1 MLLDRIDIDSHG
13 PLARIGVGPFS
24 QQLNVVHTAAGSGK
38 TALVRFLRDSLTGT
52 TPAYG
57 GMSKSSGRVVWA
69 AADGLYHC
77 RREPDGTTQGRRFV
91 EFESRLG
98 GYNADRFNRP
108 SVIIDLPPAIVD
120 GIVTDTVMTSVRRV
134 IQSVVE
140 SGLDR
145 NSTRGESG
153 EAARH
158 QARVNEITALRNE
171 ISQLRDQLRREG
183 HLDGGSVNEAQI
195 RDRLS
200 ALTLELG
207 AIDSRREFARQTD
220 AAMQERRRDRDA
232 MTQAVGEVDRLR
244 RHETDLRKRIAS
256 LETTLARLEAQAR
269 REDNLASIA
278 QIARKRVNWIDQ
290 HVDAL
295 RRVLADVRGLGDL
308 WFSGRTAPGNHWRN
322 RADSITSAMLASAQT
337 GAGEAT
343 GAMQTPLTREELA
356 IADRGW
362 LAGRRIDGGF
372 ADGEVLGV
380 AAGASDAIASQGVA
394 AEIEA
399 RLDGVCRC
407 VDRLVGRLEAE
418 QQHWL
423 AADQTAEEMF
433 GDAMTESEQAIRRSR
448 RRGEAHFENGA
459 QEFVDDIASG
469 TSDRQSTRRDSGW
482 VEDSVRRQRI
492 DSLHRAERRRKLDD
506 LADSESSADG
516 TEDAILATMRGIGT
530 ALHSISRRLRGLKI
544 NALGGLPG
552 LNGNGANGHWTSD
565 AWLAATDLQRNGIIL
580 PIIEQADAVRRCERE
595 LVATLVRLVNHR
607 GALVRRVANATA
619 QDAAQ
624 ELNWLNDC
632 ETSTDAAA
640 WADHSLRHDAA
651 APEIPVLDSLG
662 LNLGY
667 SATGA
672 GNLRAAGDVR
682 GDAELTWTI
691 GDGVLNHPASAHA
704 QTRHLREATRRR
716 LEDERNDLVADLKQ
730 SIARM
735 NKKLTLAEQL
745 RSRLRTL
752 PVVQNDHE
760 DEVLR
765 GRVEAEINRLH
776 RLLAAAPSNSQ
787 TLSRYRQSVMKLRAL
802 EADLA
807 AAGSTP
813 LSPLASLASSYLQR
827 LSAGRLHNVS
837 WQESVEPQ
845 TNRVRIDATIDS
857 RGEEHFDDTDRFLAA
872 LAIRLAAGDEL
883 AHRGRPLPLVIETPA
898 ELSAA
903 VTLIGRSD
911 VLAYDNI
918 ATNKVAPIQSLRSI
932 VAVLAEASARGR
944 QIVLLTH
951 DRGIADTVVQF
962 GGRGYGLDGS
972 TYFAQAPIQKQA
984 AFVQPMSPVR
994 TTATVTNRTSWHAGG
1009 DVADSVNRDFDIHWR
1024 ETHGIGNAPTVA
1036 AEYRSS
1042 FDVPSVGEVAHVTAS
1057 AASSHREPASTNRF
1071 ETVRSHSTNVLPTAD
1086 FSDPADVARRDVV
1099 AFPNLEKNG
1108 ANHDRNGRGGA
1119 PSNPFFL
1126 TGDSPVEQSPSI
1138 DALAA
1143 ARLRTLNVTT
1153 ISQLLAS
1160 SPQELADRVQMAD
1173 VNAATIRRWQS
1184 ECRLVCGVRGLRGFD
1199 ARVLVGCGLV
1209 HPREIAEV
1217 DPSELVEKVE
1227 AFLATERGA
1236 AILRTGTSH
1245 EVARLTEWIAESR
1258 RTSNTG
1264 NGTSTSRSSRWTGSS
1279 NETKNEQTR
1288 RAGKTRV
1295 ESSSSRVTTRS
1306 ASGNGAGHGV
1316 AATASSHSIGSSR
1329 ESLAGVKSGEKQLRF
1344 YLERQSPVVDAPSI
1358 GPRMAERLHA
1368 IKIHTVDDL
1377 LKNSAATIAS
1387 GLKLKKVDESLVR
1400 SWQQQAKLVC
1410 RVPMLRGHD
1419 AQLLVAAGITEPE
1432 RLSQCEP
1439 KWLLSQVDPIA
1450 KSKEGQSIIR
1460 GGSAPDL
1467 GEVTDWIRFAHS
1479 QRELKAA

>member
-91 EFESRLG
+91 EFEGRLG

-108 SVIIDLPPAIVD
+108 SVVIDLPPAIVD

-145 NSTRGESG
+145 NSTRGDSG

-158 QARVNEITALRNE
+158 QARVNEIAALRNE

-220 AAMQERRRDRDA
+220 AAMQQRRRDRDA
-232 MTQAVGEVDRLR
+232 MTHAVGEVDRLR

-256 LETTLARLEAQAR
+256 LETTLARLEAQSR

-308 WFSGRTAPGNHWRN
+308 WFSGRSLPGNHWRN
-322 RADSITSAMLASAQT
+322 RADSISNEMLAVAQA
-337 GAGEAT
+337 GRGEAPT
-343 GAMQTPLTREELA
+343 ALQTPLTREELA

-372 ADGEVLGV
+372 ADGDVLGT
-380 AAGASDAIASQGVA
+380 AAEAQDAIASQGVA

-469 TSDRQSTRRDSGW
+469 SSDRQSTRRDSGW

-544 NALGGLPG
+544 NATGQ
-552 LNGNGANGHWTSD
+552 WTND
-565 AWLAATDLQRNGIIL
+565 AWLAATDLQRSGLVL

-607 GALVRRVANATA
+607 GALVRRVSSATA

-624 ELNWLNDC
+624 ELNWLSDC

-640 WADHSLRHDAA
+640 WADHSLRYDAS
-651 APEIPVLDSLG
+651 APEIPMIDSLG

-672 GNLRAAGDVR
+672 GNLRSAGDVR

-691 GDGVLNHPASAHA
+691 GDGVLNQPASAHA

-730 SIARM
+730 SIGRM
-735 NKKLTLAEQL
+735 NQKLTLAEQL

-752 PVVQNDHE
+752 PVVQNDQE

-787 TLSRYRQSVMKLRAL
+787 TVSRYRQSVIKLRAL
-802 EADLA
+802 EADMA

-813 LSPLASLASSYLQR
+813 LSPLAALASSYLQR

-837 WQESVEPQ
+837 WHESVEPQ
-845 TNRVRIDATIDS
+845 PNRVRIAATIDS
-857 RGEEHFDDTDRFLAA
+857 RGEEHFDETDRFLAA
-872 LAIRLAAGDEL
+872 LAVRLAAGDEL

-972 TYFAQAPIQKQA
+972 TYFAQAPMQKPA
-984 AFVQPMSPVR
+984 AYVQSVAPAR
-994 TTATVTNRTSWHAGG
+994 TAATVTNGSTWQPGG
-1009 DVADSVNRDFDIHWR
+1009 DVADSVNRDFDIQWR
-1024 ETHGIGNAPTVA
+1024 ETHGIGNVPTVA

-1042 FDVPSVGEVAHVTAS
+1042 FDVPTVGEVAHVAAAAAPGNRAVANGGSTAG
-1057 AASSHREPASTNRF
+1057 RF
-1071 ETVRSHSTNVLPTAD
+1071 ETIRAQGTSVVPTAD
-1086 FSDPADVARRDVV
+1086 FSDPADAARRDVV
-1099 AFPNLEKNG
+1099 AFPTLEKNG

-1126 TGDSPVEQSPSI
+1126 TGDSPIEQSPSI

-1143 ARLRTLNVTT
+1143 VRLRALDITT

-1173 VNAATIRRWQS
+1173 INAATIRRWQS

-1217 DPSELVEKVE
+1217 EPSELVEKVE
-1227 AFLATERGA
+1227 AFLATDRGA

-1245 EVARLTEWIAESR
+1245 EVARLTEWIAEAR
-1258 RTSNTG
+1258 RKTTSG
-1264 NGTSTSRSSRWTGSS
+1264 NASTTNRSSRWTGNATKKTNEHSKSS
-1279 NETKNEQTR
+1279 
-1288 RAGKTRV
+1288 GKTRV
-1295 ESSSSRVTTRS
+1295 ETATNRVTTRS
-1306 ASGNGAGHGV
+1306 SSGNGAAV
-1316 AATASSHSIGSSR
+1316 QAVSSQRRESSR
-1329 ESLAGVKSGEKQLRF
+1329 ESSSSVKSGEKALRF
-1344 YLERQSPVVDAPSI
+1344 YLQRQSPVVDAPSI

-1377 LKNSAATIAS
+1377 LKASAATIAKD
-1387 GLKLKKVDESLVR
+1387 LKLKKVDETLVR
-1400 SWQQQAKLVC
+1400 SWQQQSKLVC

-1432 RLSQCEP
+1432 RLAQCDP
-1439 KWLLSQVDPIA
+1439 KWLLSQVDPIVQ
-1450 KSKEGQSIIR
+1450 SKEGQSIIR
-1460 GGSAPDL
+1460 GGAAPDL
-1467 GEVTDWIRFAHS
+1467 TEVTDWVRFAQS

>member
-24 QQLNVVHTAAGSGK
+24 QQLNVVHTAAGTGK

-91 EFESRLG
+91 EFEGRLG

-108 SVIIDLPPAIVD
+108 SVVIDLPPAIVD

-145 NSTRGESG
+145 NSTRSESG
-153 EAARH
+153 DAARH
-158 QARVNEITALRNE
+158 QARVDEIATLRNE

-183 HLDGGSVNEAQI
+183 HGAVGSVHEAQI
-195 RDRLS
+195 RDRLA

-220 AAMQERRRDRDA
+220 AAMQQRRRDRDA

-256 LETTLARLEAQAR
+256 LETTLAHLEAQSR
-269 REDNLASIA
+269 REDNLAAIA
-278 QIARKRVNWIDQ
+278 QIARKRVNWLDQ
-290 HVDAL
+290 QVAAL

-308 WFSGRTAPGNHWRN
+308 WFGGRGLPGNHWRN
-322 RADSITSAMLASAQT
+322 RADSISNAMLDNGQAAH
-337 GAGEAT
+337 
-343 GAMQTPLTREELA
+343 
-356 IADRGW
+356 
-362 LAGRRIDGGF
+362 
-372 ADGEVLGV
+372 GEVEV
-380 AAGASDAIASQGVA
+380 EVSGAA
-394 AEIEA
+394 AEIET
-399 RLDGVCRC
+399 RLDGLCRC

-433 GDAMTESEQAIRRSR
+433 GDAMSESEQAIRRS
-448 RRGEAHFENGA
+448 A
-459 QEFVDDIASG
+459 Q
-469 TSDRQSTRRDSGW
+469 RDSGW

-492 DSLHRAERRRKLDD
+492 DSLHRAERRRRLDD
-506 LADSESSADG
+506 LADSEAGADG
-516 TEDAILATMRGIGT
+516 SEDAILATMRGIGT
-530 ALHSISRRLRGLKI
+530 ALHSISQRLRGLKV
-544 NALGGLPG
+544 NVQSGLADAGGS
-552 LNGNGANGHWTSD
+552 GATGHWTSD
-565 AWLAATDLQRNGIIL
+565 AWPAATDLQRSGIVL
-580 PIIEQADAVRRCERE
+580 PIVEQADAVRRCERE
-595 LVATLVRLVNHR
+595 LVATLARLVNHR
-607 GALVRRVANATA
+607 AAVVRRVSNATA
-619 QDAAQ
+619 QDTPQ
-624 ELNWLNDC
+624 ELNGLSDC
-632 ETSTDAAA
+632 EISTEAVAA
-640 WADHSLRHDAA
+640 
-651 APEIPVLDSLG
+651 EI
-662 LNLGY
+662 
-667 SATGA
+667 SAI
-672 GNLRAAGDVR
+672 DVH

-691 GDGVLNHPASAHA
+691 GDGVLRQPTLDHA

-716 LEDERNDLVADLKQ
+716 LEDERGELVADLKR
-730 SIARM
+730 SIDRM

-752 PVVQNDHE
+752 PVVQNDQA
-760 DEVLR
+760 DELLR
-765 GRVEAEINRLH
+765 GRVEAEIHRLH
-776 RLLAAAPSNSQ
+776 RMLSAAPSNSQ
-787 TLSRYRQSVMKLRAL
+787 TAAHYRHSVIKLRAL

-813 LSPLASLASSYLQR
+813 LSPLAALASSYLQR
-827 LSAGRLHNVS
+827 LSAGRLHTVS

-845 TNRVRIDATIDS
+845 SNRVRVAATIDS
-857 RGEEHFDDTDRFLAA
+857 RGEDHFDETDRFLAA
-872 LAIRLAAGDEL
+872 LAVRLAAGDEL

-911 VLAYDNI
+911 VLAFDHL

-951 DRGIADTVVQF
+951 DRGIADTVAQF

-972 TYFAQAPIQKQA
+972 SYFAQGSAQQPAAFSQPLAPIRA
-984 AFVQPMSPVR
+984 AS
-994 TTATVTNRTSWHAGG
+994 TVAGG
-1009 DVADSVNRDFDIHWR
+1009 ATWRTGSDIADNINRDFDIHWR
-1024 ETHGIGNAPTVA
+1024 ETHGIGNVPTRA
-1036 AEYRSS
+1036 AEFRSS
-1042 FDVPSVGEVAHVTAS
+1042 FDVPTAAEFVPAVAPA
-1057 AASSHREPASTNRF
+1057 AASTRAVAANGLPPA
-1071 ETVRSHSTNVLPTAD
+1071 AD
-1086 FSDPADVARRDVV
+1086 FSDPADVSRRDVV
-1099 AFPNLEKNG
+1099 AFPTLEKNA
-1108 ANHDRNGRGGA
+1108 ANHDRTGRGGA

-1126 TGDSPVEQSPSI
+1126 TGDSPIEQSPSI

-1143 ARLRTLNVTT
+1143 ARLRSLRVTT

-1160 SPQELADRVQMAD
+1160 SPQELADRIQMAD

-1184 ECRLVCGVRGLRGFD
+1184 ECRLVCGVSGLRGFD

-1217 DPSELVEKVE
+1217 EPSELVEKVE

-1258 RTSNTG
+1258 RTPTTA
-1264 NGTSTSRSSRWTGSS
+1264 GTSSRSSSSRWTGNPTPRTNEYSNANGKSRGESS
-1279 NETKNEQTR
+1279 AR
-1288 RAGKTRV
+1288 RATKPA
-1295 ESSSSRVTTRS
+1295 
-1306 ASGNGAGHGV
+1306 ASGRGAAV
-1316 AATASSHSIGSSR
+1316 SAVSNQSR
-1329 ESLAGVKSGEKQLRF
+1329 EALSGVRSGEKQLRF

-1358 GPRMAERLHA
+1358 GPRMTERLQA

-1377 LKNSAATIAS
+1377 LKANAATIARD
-1387 GLKLKKVDESLVR
+1387 LKLKRVDESLVR

-1439 KWLLSQVDPIA
+1439 KWLLSQIDPIVN
-1450 KSKEGQSIIR
+1450 SKEGQSIIR
-1460 GGSAPDL
+1460 GGAEPDL
-1467 GEVTDWIRFAHS
+1467 AEVTDWVRFAQS

>member
-91 EFESRLG
+91 EFEGRLG

-108 SVIIDLPPAIVD
+108 SVVIDLPPAIVD
-120 GIVTDTVMTSVRRV
+120 GIVTDTMMTSVRRV

-158 QARVNEITALRNE
+158 QARADEIATLRNE

-195 RDRLS
+195 RDRLA

-207 AIDSRREFARQTD
+207 AIDARRDFAGQTD
-220 AAMQERRRDRDA
+220 AAMQQRRRDREA
-232 MTQAVGEVDRLR
+232 MTQAVDEVDRLR

-256 LETTLARLEAQAR
+256 LETTLARLETQSR
-269 REDNLASIA
+269 REDNLAAIA

-295 RRVLADVRGLGDL
+295 RRVLNDVRGLGDL
-308 WFSGRTAPGNHWRN
+308 WFSGRSLPGNHWRN
-322 RADSITSAMLASAQT
+322 RADSISNEMLGNGPAAH
-337 GAGEAT
+337 GEAV
-343 GAMQTPLTREELA
+343 AAAQTPLTREELA

-372 ADGEVLGV
+372 ADGEVLG
-380 AAGASDAIASQGVA
+380 AA

-433 GDAMTESEQAIRRSR
+433 GDAMTESEQAIRRAR
-448 RRGEAHFENGA
+448 RRDEAHFENGA
-459 QEFVDDIASG
+459 EAFVDEIAG
-469 TSDRQSTRRDSGW
+469 GASDRQSTRRDRRDSGW

-492 DSLHRAERRRKLDD
+492 DSLHRAQRHRRLDD
-506 LADSESSADG
+506 LADSESVAEG
-516 TEDAILATMRGIGT
+516 TEDAMLATMRGIGT
-530 ALHSISRRLRGLKI
+530 ALHSISRRLRGLKV
-544 NALGGLPG
+544 NVHSGLSAAG
-552 LNGNGANGHWTSD
+552 QLSATGHWTSD
-565 AWLAATDLQRNGIIL
+565 AWLAATDLQRTGIVL

-607 GALVRRVANATA
+607 AALVRRVTNATA
-619 QDAAQ
+619 QDTVH
-624 ELNWLNDC
+624 ELNELSDC

-640 WADHSLRHDAA
+640 WADHSLRHDASA
-651 APEIPVLDSLG
+651 AEIP
-662 LNLGY
+662 
-667 SATGA
+667 AI
-672 GNLRAAGDVR
+672 DVG

-691 GDGVLNHPASAHA
+691 GDGVLSQPVSAHA

-716 LEDERNDLVADLKQ
+716 LEDERGELVADLKR
-730 SIARM
+730 SIDRM

-752 PVVQNDHE
+752 PVVQNDQA
-760 DEVLR
+760 DELLR
-765 GRVEAEINRLH
+765 GRVEAEIQRLH
-776 RLLAAAPSNSQ
+776 RMLSAAPSNSQ
-787 TLSRYRQSVMKLRAL
+787 TAARYRQSVIKLRAL

-807 AAGSTP
+807 AGGSTP
-813 LSPLASLASSYLQR
+813 LSPLAALASSYLQR
-827 LSAGRLHNVS
+827 LSGGRLQTVS
-837 WQESVEPQ
+837 WHESVEPQ
-845 TNRVRIDATIDS
+845 SNRIRIAATIDS
-857 RGEEHFDDTDRFLAA
+857 RGEDHFDETDRFLAA
-872 LAIRLAAGDEL
+872 LAVRLAAGDEL

-903 VTLIGRSD
+903 VTLIGRGD
-911 VLAYDNI
+911 VLAFDHVASNKMKPI
-918 ATNKVAPIQSLRSI
+918 ASLRSI

-972 TYFAQAPIQKQA
+972 TYCVQA
-984 AFVQPMSPVR
+984 AVQQP
-994 TTATVTNRTSWHAGG
+994 TAFSQPLVPIRAASTVAGG
-1009 DVADSVNRDFDIHWR
+1009 APWRASSDIADSIHRDFDIHYR
-1024 ETHGIGNAPTVA
+1024 QTHGIEPAPTRA
-1036 AEYRSS
+1036 GEFRSS
-1042 FDVPSVGEVAHVTAS
+1042 FDVPIDDKFGPTVAPAATSNRPAAVTGL
-1057 AASSHREPASTNRF
+1057 PA
-1071 ETVRSHSTNVLPTAD
+1071 AD
-1086 FSDPADVARRDVV
+1086 FSDPADLARHDVV

-1126 TGDSPVEQSPSI
+1126 TGDSPIEQSPSI

-1143 ARLRTLNVTT
+1143 ARLQSLQVTT

-1160 SPQELADRVQMAD
+1160 SPQELAERIEMAD

-1217 DPSELVEKVE
+1217 EPSELVEKVE

-1236 AILRTGTSH
+1236 AILRTGSSH

-1258 RTSNTG
+1258 RTPA
-1264 NGTSTSRSSRWTGSS
+1264 TSAASARSSSSRWTGNPAPKT
-1279 NETKNEQTR
+1279 NEYSKSD
-1288 RAGKTRV
+1288 GKTRG
-1295 ESSSSRVTTRS
+1295 ESPSRRTTRPA
-1306 ASGNGAGHGV
+1306 ASG
-1316 AATASSHSIGSSR
+1316 
-1329 ESLAGVKSGEKQLRF
+1329 SLAAVSAVSTQSKEALSGVRSGEKQLRF

-1358 GPRMAERLHA
+1358 GPRMTERLQA
-1368 IKIHTVDDL
+1368 MNIHTVDDL
-1377 LKNSAATIAS
+1377 LKVNAATIARD
-1387 GLKLKKVDESLVR
+1387 LKLRRVDEALVR

-1432 RLSQCEP
+1432 RLSQCDP
-1439 KWLLSQVDPIA
+1439 KWLLSQIAPIV
-1450 KSKEGQSIIR
+1450 KSKEGQSILR
-1460 GGSAPDL
+1460 GGVAPDL
-1467 GEVTDWIRFAHS
+1467 AEVTDWVRFAQG
-1479 QRELKAA
+1479 QREWKAA

>member
-91 EFESRLG
+91 EFEGRLG

-108 SVIIDLPPAIVD
+108 SVVIDLPPAIVD
-120 GIVTDTVMTSVRRV
+120 GVVTDTVMTSVRRV
-134 IQSVVE
+134 IQSVLE

-145 NSTRGESG
+145 NSTRNDSSET
-153 EAARH
+153 AAY
-158 QARVNEITALRNE
+158 QARVAEIASLRNE

-183 HLDGGSVNEAQI
+183 HIDGGSVNEAQI
-195 RDRLS
+195 RDRLA

-220 AAMQERRRDRDA
+220 AAMQQRRRDRDA
-232 MTQAVGEVDRLR
+232 MTQSVGEVDRLR

-256 LETTLARLEAQAR
+256 LETTLTRLEVQAR
-269 REDNLASIA
+269 REDNLAAIA

-290 HVDAL
+290 HIDAL
-295 RRVLADVRGLGDL
+295 RRVLVDVRSLGDL
-308 WFSGRTAPGNHWRN
+308 WFSGRSTTGNHWRN
-322 RADSITSAMLASAQT
+322 RVDSISNSMLGAAQA
-337 GAGEAT
+337 GRGEAA
-343 GAMQTPLTREELA
+343 GAMSTPLTREELA

-380 AAGASDAIASQGVA
+380 SAGAPDVIASQGFA

-399 RLDGVCRC
+399 RLDGVCRN

-459 QEFVDDIASG
+459 EQFVDGIASG
-469 TSDRQSTRRDSGW
+469 TADRNSTRRDSGW

-492 DSLHRAERRRKLDD
+492 DSLHRAERRRRLDD

-530 ALHSISRRLRGLKI
+530 ALHSISRRLRGVKI
-544 NALGGLPG
+544 NVLGGLA
-552 LNGNGANGHWTSD
+552 GANGLSATGHWASD
-565 AWLAATDLQRNGIIL
+565 AWLDSTDLQRSGIVL

-607 GALVRRVANATA
+607 AALVRRVSSATA
-619 QDAAQ
+619 QDTAQ
-624 ELNWLNDC
+624 ELNWLADC

-651 APEIPVLDSLG
+651 APEIPAIDSLG

-667 SATGA
+667 SASGA

-691 GDGVLNHPASAHA
+691 GDGVLNQPASAHA

-716 LEDERNDLVADLKQ
+716 LEDERGELVADLKQ
-730 SIARM
+730 SIDRM

-765 GRVEAEINRLH
+765 GRVEAEIQRLH
-776 RLLAAAPSNSQ
+776 RMLSAAPSNSQ
-787 TLSRYRQSVMKLRAL
+787 TLARYRQSVIKLRAL
-802 EADLA
+802 EADFA

-813 LSPLASLASSYLQR
+813 LSPLAALASSYLQR
-827 LSAGRLHNVS
+827 LSAGRLHSVS

-845 TNRVRIDATIDS
+845 SNRVRIAATIDS
-857 RGEEHFDDTDRFLAA
+857 RGEEHFDETDRFLAA
-872 LAIRLAAGDEL
+872 LAVRLAAADEL

-911 VLAYDNI
+911 VLAYDHI

-972 TYFAQAPIQKQA
+972 TYFAQAPVQKPA
-984 AFVQPMSPVR
+984 AFVQPLPPVR
-994 TTATVTNRTSWHAGG
+994 TAATFANGSTWHAGG

-1024 ETHGIGNAPTVA
+1024 ETHGIGNVPTVA

-1042 FDVPSVGEVAHVTAS
+1042 FDVPTVGEFAHKVVPAATSNRVAA
-1057 AASSHREPASTNRF
+1057 
-1071 ETVRSHSTNVLPTAD
+1071 AD

-1099 AFPNLEKNG
+1099 AFPTLEKNG
-1108 ANHDRNGRGGA
+1108 ATRDRNGRGGA

-1126 TGDSPVEQSPSI
+1126 TGDSPIEQSPSI

-1143 ARLRTLNVTT
+1143 ARLKSLQVTT
-1153 ISQLLAS
+1153 ISQLLAA
-1160 SPQELADRVQMAD
+1160 SPQELAERIQMAD

-1217 DPSELVEKVE
+1217 EPSELVEKVE
-1227 AFLATERGA
+1227 AFLATDRGA

-1245 EVARLTEWIAESR
+1245 EVARLTEWIAQSR
-1258 RTSNTG
+1258 RTPAVARPS
-1264 NGTSTSRSSRWTGSS
+1264 SASSSSSSRWTGNNSPKTQEYSASS
-1279 NETKNEQTR
+1279 E
-1288 RAGKTRV
+1288 KTRATTRT
-1295 ESSSSRVTTRS
+1295 ESSSQRGTTKS
-1306 ASGNGAGHGV
+1306 ASGN
-1316 AATASSHSIGSSR
+1316 AASLSAVSSRSR
-1329 ESLAGVKSGEKQLRF
+1329 ESSLGIKSSDKQLRF
-1344 YLERQSPVVDAPSI
+1344 YLERQSPVVDSPSI

-1377 LKNSAATIAS
+1377 LKSSASTIAN

-1432 RLSQCEP
+1432 RLGQCDP
-1439 KWLLSQVDPIA
+1439 KWLLSQVDPIVQ
-1450 KSKEGQSIIR
+1450 SKEGQSIIR
-1460 GGSAPDL
+1460 GGAAPDL
-1467 GEVTDWIRFAHS
+1467 AEITDWVRFAQS